1 MKAGLLRLQDHTKL
15 MSCDKLYR
23 LRLRP
28 NACAPVFLA
37 LYLGIPRVRGQIEI
51 PQQEPVARCSAPI
64 LELDVAA
71 PTFLDRETTRIDALV
86 AEVQSAITLLQERRA
101 ALISP
106 PGAPAQ
112 QDQPGSRPY
121 PRLPLFDKP
130 W

>member
-51 PQQEPVARCSAPI
+51 SAAGASSSMLSAYPGTGRCRSHFP
-64 LELDVAA
+64 
-71 PTFLDRETTRIDALV
+71 
-86 AEVQSAITLLQERRA
+86 
-101 ALISP
+101 
-106 PGAPAQ
+106 
-112 QDQPGSRPY
+112 
-121 PRLPLFDKP
+121 
-130 W
+130 